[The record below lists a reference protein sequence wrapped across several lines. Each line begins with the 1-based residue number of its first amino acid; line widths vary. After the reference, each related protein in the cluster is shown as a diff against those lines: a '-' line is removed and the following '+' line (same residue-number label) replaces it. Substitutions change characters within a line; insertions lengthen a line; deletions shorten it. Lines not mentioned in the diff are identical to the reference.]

1 MSLITYVT
9 TMSCKSVRSR
19 RFKPFDC
26 GYVRMRNKPLKNY
39 QMKLRRFI
47 FYKAQAKLR
56 KIEKGWSFCNHILYR
71 IFLLMYYWYFAYWL
85 TCLLH
90 ITSILDMFFCGL
102 HSSHAMYNLIPTPG
116 FGGPLRLTWVLRVDF
131 SSLLING
138 LSKCSSK
145 WSTYQLFHSVRILV
159 MIAELLISDYV
170 RKITLSILIS
180 WLNNLS
186 KNFVFKH

>member
-1 MSLITYVT
+1 
-9 TMSCKSVRSR
+9 
-19 RFKPFDC
+19 
-26 GYVRMRNKPLKNY
+26 
-39 QMKLRRFI
+39 MKLRRFL
-47 FYKAQAKLR
+47 FYKAQSKLR
-56 KIEKGWSFCNHILYR
+56 KIEKGWSFCNHIP
-71 IFLLMYYWYFAYWL
+71 YFITEPASCTIGTL
-85 TCLLH
+85 HTCKLACYTLPRSW
-90 ITSILDMFFCGL
+90 IIMFFCGL

-116 FGGPLRLTWVLRVDF
+116 FGGPLRLSWVFRVDF

-145 WSTYQLFHSVRILV
+145 WSTYQLFHSGRILV
-159 MIAELLISDYV
+159 MISELLISDYD